1 MKTVKNE
8 ACDTLSPLEL
18 ATGTLD
24 IPVENAVLIMDD
36 EDMILDMAAEMLDY
50 LGYTVTTC
58 KDGAEAVTLYK
69 AAQESGKTFAA
80 AIVDLTVP
88 GGLGGKEAAREILA
102 IDPQACLIVSSG
114 YSNDQIISDYRSY
127 GFSAAVAKP
136 YNVIELG
143 RQLTLALSLR

>member
-1 MKTVKNE
+1 MKTLKNE
-8 ACDTLSPLEL
+8 ACDTLNQPEL
-18 ATGTLD
+18 TTEAANRPMG
-24 IPVENAVLIMDD
+24 NAVLIMDD

-58 KDGAEAVTLYK
+58 KDGAEAVALYK
-69 AAQESGKTFAA
+69 AAQASGKTFAA

-102 IDPQACLIVSSG
+102 IDPKACLVVSSG